1 MFFYYTLFSD
11 AAGNKEASISY
22 FDIPAAKKKRC
33 PLIAY
38 LQFIGKKLIYQKRNL
53 NGNVSR

>member
-1 MFFYYTLFSD
+1 MFFYYTLRSD
-11 AAGNKEASISY
+11 AAGNEEASISY

-33 PLIAY
+33 LLIGY
-38 LQFIGKKLIYQKRNL
+38 PQFIGEKLIYQKRNL